1 MLDVA
6 KLLVDAAGVLAI
18 FMVARAIR
26 GYWGPP
32 ENGESTEVSNID
44 DLME

>member
-6 KLLVDAAGVLAI
+6 RLLVDAAEVLAI

-26 GYWGPP
+26 GYWGT
-32 ENGESTEVSNID
+32 GETDEHTGGSVLD
-44 DLME
+44 DVME

>member
-6 KLLVDAAGVLAI
+6 RLLVDAAEVLAI

-26 GYWGPP
+26 GYWSPLPTDDHEG
-32 ENGESTEVSNID
+32 SSNID
-44 DLME
+44 DMME